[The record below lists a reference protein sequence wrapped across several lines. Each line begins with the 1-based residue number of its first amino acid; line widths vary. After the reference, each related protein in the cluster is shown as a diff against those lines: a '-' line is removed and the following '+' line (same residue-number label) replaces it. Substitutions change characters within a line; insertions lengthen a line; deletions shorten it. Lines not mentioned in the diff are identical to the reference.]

1 MAVTNKPEKILISA
15 MKNEGPYILEW
26 VAHHKVLGF
35 DRIIVYTNDCTDG
48 TNRILRRLE
57 ALGHVEFHRNRV
69 GTGGIHRSALRQARR
84 LPVVKEAKWVYVCDA
99 DEFLN
104 IHVGNH
110 KVDDLIEATPGVDVI
125 SIPWKIFS
133 NSGRHV
139 LRDAPVTQQFFDGEL
154 EYEQGGAG
162 RRFVKSLF
170 RQGEVYLR
178 YGMHNPHPKS
188 EFEAGVFRSV
198 PGGHAK
204 EPAPFGNHVAP
215 PYGFEIAQIN
225 HYAVRSTQAYLAK
238 RSRGRANHSSQ
249 TLGTEYWDR
258 WNRGGATDETIL
270 RYKGE
275 VDALM
280 AEFQSDGRLARLHRK
295 AFLWHKA
302 LIEDL
307 LKQPEYNALYQT
319 LVNKPAVEFVAK
331 DRGLHA
337 RLSADKQPSSSAK
350 QPES

>member
-139 LRDAPVTQQFFDGEL
+139 LRDAPVSHRFFDGEL
-154 EYEQGGAG
+154 
-162 RRFVKSLF
+162 
-170 RQGEVYLR
+170 
-178 YGMHNPHPKS
+178 
-188 EFEAGVFRSV
+188 
-198 PGGHAK
+198 
-204 EPAPFGNHVAP
+204 
-215 PYGFEIAQIN
+215 
-225 HYAVRSTQAYLAK
+225 
-238 RSRGRANHSSQ
+238 
-249 TLGTEYWDR
+249 D
-258 WNRGGATDETIL
+258 
-270 RYKGE
+270 
-275 VDALM
+275 
-280 AEFQSDGRLARLHRK
+280 
-295 AFLWHKA
+295 
-302 LIEDL
+302 
-307 LKQPEYNALYQT
+307 
-319 LVNKPAVEFVAK
+319 
-331 DRGLHA
+331 
-337 RLSADKQPSSSAK
+337 
-350 QPES
+350 

>member
-1 MAVTNKPEKILISA
+1 MDKPEKILITA

-35 DRIIVYTNDCTDG
+35 DRIIVYTNDCSDG
-48 TNRILRRLE
+48 TNQILRRLQDM
-57 ALGHVEFHRNRV
+57 GHVEFHKNRV

-84 LPVVKEAKWVYVCDA
+84 LPVVKEAKWIYVGDA

-110 KVDDLIEATPGVDVI
+110 KVDDLIEATPGVDVV

-139 LRDAPVTQQFFDGEL
+139 LRDKPVTQQFFDAEL
-154 EYEQGGAG
+154 DYEHGGAG

-170 RQGEVYLR
+170 RQGELYLR
-178 YGMHNPHPKS
+178 FGLHNPHPKP
-188 EFEAGVFRSV
+188 EFQAAMFRSV

-204 EPAPFGNHVAP
+204 EPAPFGNHVSP
-215 PYGFEIAQIN
+215 PFGLEVAQIN

-249 TLGTEYWDR
+249 TLGTDYWDR

-270 RYKGE
+270 RYKDE
-275 VDALM
+275 VDAVLE
-280 AEFQSDGRLARLHRK
+280 EFRSDDRLKRLHRK
-295 AFLWHKA
+295 SFRWHKA
-302 LIEDL
+302 LINEL
-307 LKQPEYNALYQT
+307 LKQPDYHELYQKLLAT
-319 LVNKPAVEFVAK
+319 PAVEFVGK
-331 DRGLHA
+331 DRIVRE
-337 RLSADKQPSSSAK
+337 RLSTETIHTTGEQ

>member
-1 MAVTNKPEKILISA
+1 MEKPEKVLITA

-48 TNRILRRLE
+48 TNQILRRLQD
-57 ALGHVEFHRNRV
+57 LGHVEFHRNRV

-84 LPVVKEAKWVYVCDA
+84 LPVVKDAMWIYVGDA

-110 KVDDLIEATPGVDVI
+110 RVDDLIEATPGVDVI

-139 LRDAPVTQQFFDGEL
+139 MRDTLVTRQFFDCEL
-154 EYEQGGAG
+154 DFEQGGAG

-170 RQGEVYLR
+170 RQGDFYLR
-178 YGMHNPHPKS
+178 FGLHNPHPRADLQ
-188 EFEAGVFRSV
+188 AGVFRSV
-198 PGGHAK
+198 PGGHAT
-204 EPAPFGNHVAP
+204 EPAPFGNHVSP
-215 PYGFEIAQIN
+215 PFGFEVAQIN

-258 WNRGGATDETIL
+258 WNRGGAKDETIL
-270 RYKGE
+270 RYKDE
-275 VDALM
+275 VDAVLE
-280 AEFQSDGRLARLHRK
+280 EFRADDRLRRLHRR
-295 AFLWHKA
+295 AFRWHKA
-302 LIEDL
+302 LINDL
-307 LKQPEYNALYQT
+307 LKLPEYDELYQK
-319 LVNKPAVEFVAK
+319 LLEKPAVDFVAK
-331 DRGLHA
+331 DRGVRE
-337 RLSADKQPSSSAK
+337 RLSSSA
-350 QPES
+350 PSSTDENRTDS